1 MKLLKLRRLKMA
13 KYKYYRVTATS
24 MSSYE
29 LYMKVPESITEDDI
43 HAQRNDEILA
53 GERYVGVGRDKWGN
67 VPGDWE
73 LSDIIEV
80 DEEDA
85 KEWSEKQEWNSIDE
99 WEEEDFK

>member
-1 MKLLKLRRLKMA
+1 MS

-53 GERYVGVGRDKWGN
+53 GERYVGIGRDNWGN

-85 KEWSEKQEWNSIDE
+85 KEWSEKHEWNSIDE
-99 WEEEDFK
+99 WEEEDFKL

>member
-1 MKLLKLRRLKMA
+1 MS

-53 GERYVGVGRDKWGN
+53 GERYVVIGRDNYGN
-67 VPGDWE
+67 IPGDWE

-99 WEEEDFK
+99 WEEEDFKL

>member
-1 MKLLKLRRLKMA
+1 MT

-53 GERYVGVGRDKWGN
+53 GERYVGIGRDKWGN

-73 LSDIIEV
+73 LSDIMEV

-99 WEEEDFK
+99 WEKEDFKL

>member
-1 MKLLKLRRLKMA
+1 MS

-29 LYMKVPESITEDDI
+29 LYMKVPESITADDI

-53 GERYVGVGRDKWGN
+53 GERYVGIGRDNWGN

-73 LSDIIEV
+73 LSDIMEV
-80 DEEDA
+80 DEKDA
-85 KEWSEKQEWNSIDE
+85 KEWSKEHEWNSIDE
-99 WEEEDFK
+99 WEEEDFKLWFII

>member
-1 MKLLKLRRLKMA
+1 MT

-29 LYMKVPESITEDDI
+29 LYMKVPESITADDI

-53 GERYVGVGRDKWGN
+53 GERYVGIGRDNWGN

-73 LSDIIEV
+73 LSDIMEV
-80 DEEDA
+80 DEKDA
-85 KEWSEKQEWNSIDE
+85 KDWEDE
-99 WEEEDFK
+99 YRVKVY

>member
-1 MKLLKLRRLKMA
+1 MKRRLNMS

-53 GERYVGVGRDKWGN
+53 GERYVGIGRDNYGN
-67 VPGDWE
+67 IPGDWE
-73 LSDIIEV
+73 LSDIMEV
-80 DEEDA
+80 DEKEA
-85 KEWSEKQEWNSIDE
+85 KEWSNKRKDNEIDE